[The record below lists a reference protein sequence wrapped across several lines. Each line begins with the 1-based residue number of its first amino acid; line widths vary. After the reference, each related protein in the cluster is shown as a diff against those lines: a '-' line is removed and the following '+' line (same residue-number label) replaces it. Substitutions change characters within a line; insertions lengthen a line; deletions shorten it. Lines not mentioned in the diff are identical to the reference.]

1 MMNMIHVHSIALHCT
16 VLLAGAAVL
25 GGCKPRSSAP
35 ASQDKPAAAPVPS
48 VPDGPAGT
56 TSGAKAAAPTGAGA
70 GRYECL
76 SNGGTY
82 RVSYTPAPDPIPLN
96 ELFTLTAWVV
106 PAEKAQPVTSPSV
119 LSVDAAMPEHDH
131 GMNTR
136 PRVVAQQDG
145 SYRVEGLLFHMPG
158 RWELYFDV
166 SSGGS
171 TERAQVEVNLE

>member
-1 MMNMIHVHSIALHCT
+1 MIHAHSTALRCT
-16 VLLAGAAVL
+16 VLLAGAILL
-25 GGCKPRSSAP
+25 GACKPRSSAP
-35 ASQDKPAAAPVPS
+35 ASQDSPAAAPVPS
-48 VPDGPAGT
+48 APDGPAGGA
-56 TSGAKAAAPTGAGA
+56 SYGAKITAPTAAGT

-96 ELFTLTAWVV
+96 ELFTLTAWIV
-106 PAEKAQPVTSPSV
+106 PVEKAPPVTSLSA
-119 LSVDAAMPEHDH
+119 LSVNAAMPEHDH

-136 PRVVAQQDG
+136 PRVVAQPDG

-166 SSGGS
+166 SDGGS